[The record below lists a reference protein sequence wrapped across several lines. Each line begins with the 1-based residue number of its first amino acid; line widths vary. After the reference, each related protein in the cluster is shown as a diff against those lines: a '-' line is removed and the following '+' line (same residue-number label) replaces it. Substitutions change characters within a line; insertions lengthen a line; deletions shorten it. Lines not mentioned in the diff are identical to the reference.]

1 MIEISGK
8 TREKILKD
16 WQNQLLASYPIKPVI
31 EITEYIKECTTRI
44 LDKLI
49 ETYNGGSYEGVEEPI
64 DDLMR
69 FLAVDKNL
77 TPGDSIN
84 MLLYLKELFLQ
95 NFPDMTKEEF
105 IRVSNI
111 IDRFACIA
119 FNRYMACRED
129 VFKLRLEEKEREKQM
144 ILKAIEN
151 WMKVEDQIEKGK
163 LNLDL

>member
-1 MIEISGK
+1 MMEISDK
-8 TREKILKD
+8 VREKILKD
-16 WQNQLLASYPIKPVI
+16 WQNQLLARYPIKPVI
-31 EITEYIKECTTRI
+31 EITEYIENCTTKI

-77 TPGDSIN
+77 TPGDSIS

-95 NFPDMTKEEF
+95 SFPDMTKEEF
-105 IRVSNI
+105 IKLNNI
-111 IDRFACIA
+111 IDTFARIA

-129 VFKLRLEEKEREKQM
+129 IFNLRLEEKEREKQM

-151 WMKVEDQIEKGK
+151 WMKVDDQIKKGELK
-163 LNLDL
+163 LDL